1 MESWGGEEQDSEV
14 GVELNEGEKRSV
26 SEKRDCGKKV
36 DQVLWSGKEGKDMI
50 TSGPPVSVSKAPA
63 ALNSR
68 TYMSWVWLFV
78 ISELSWARWP
88 SD

>member
-63 ALNSR
+63 GSQRLCIALGKTPHLTLNNSN
-68 TYMSWVWLFV
+68 
-78 ISELSWARWP
+78 P
-88 SD
+88 GP